1 MKKSNNNQ
9 TSQIARLEINKIS
22 CFLIKPALTTIS
34 NLSALF
40 IGKYKILPYSHL
52 LFQIAVKIKALA
64 NKTTTILKQQSHN

>member
-34 NLSALF
+34 NVSVLF
-40 IGKYKILPYSHL
+40 IGKNKILPYSHL
-52 LFQIAVKIKALA
+52 YIVSDKSK
-64 NKTTTILKQQSHN
+64 NKSTSK